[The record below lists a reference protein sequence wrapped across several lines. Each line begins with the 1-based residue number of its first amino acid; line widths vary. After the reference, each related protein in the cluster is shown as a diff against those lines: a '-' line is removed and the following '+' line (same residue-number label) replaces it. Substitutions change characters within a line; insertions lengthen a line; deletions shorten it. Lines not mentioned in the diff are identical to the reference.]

1 MDKIFEKFYSI
12 CEKFIK
18 NEKLMNLIRK
28 VVSKEVVSYLFFGVL
43 TTVVALITFGF
54 FNKFTD
60 VLISN
65 VLSWIAA
72 VTFAFITN
80 KLFVFESK
88 SWKWKIISKEIP
100 TFAGAR
106 VLTLGIEELGLLVL
120 IKWLHLDVP
129 LTFSFISGA
138 MVIKIFIS
146 VIVVILNYI
155 FSKILIFKKK

>member
-1 MDKIFEKFYSI
+1 MDKIFEKFYEI

-18 NEKLMNLIRK
+18 SEKLMNLIRK
-28 VVSKEVVSYLFFGVL
+28 VISKEVVSYLFFGVL
-43 TTVVALITFGF
+43 TTVVALVTFGF

-65 VLSWIAA
+65 VISWFAA
-72 VTFAFITN
+72 VIFAYVTN
-80 KLFVFESK
+80 KLFVFDSK

-100 TFAGAR
+100 SFAGAR
-106 VLTLGIEELGLLVL
+106 VLTLGIEESGLIIL

-129 LTFSFISGA
+129 LTFSFISGE

-146 VIVVILNYI
+146 IIVVILNYV

>member
-1 MDKIFEKFYSI
+1 MDKIFDKFYEI

-28 VVSKEVVSYLFFGVL
+28 VISKEVVSYLFFGVL

-54 FNKFTD
+54 FNKFVD

-65 VLSWIAA
+65 VISWIAA
-72 VTFAFITN
+72 VTFAYITN
-80 KLFVFESK
+80 KLFVFDSK
-88 SWKWKIISKEIP
+88 SWKWRVISKEIP
-100 TFAGAR
+100 SFAGAR
-106 VLTLGIEELGLLVL
+106 LVTLGIEEAGLIIL

-129 LTFSFISGA
+129 LTLSFISGE

-146 VIVVILNYI
+146 IIVVILNYV